1 LPCLFNAEAAQSAFV
16 PRIGIGMEG
25 STLSSKRRKKA
36 CSKVILMKLKDLH
49 IELTPERKRHLIT
62 LVVGLAISWTLA
74 SLMACASSL
83 KNSQMPLYQQL
94 GGVAGITR
102 ITDRTLERVSTDPRT
117 QRSFNGIKMATL
129 KQSVAAY
136 VCKVADGP
144 CKYEG
149 ETMKKSHAEL
159 GITGSEFDLMVEI
172 LRDEINQTPAS
183 EGAKNELLRRL
194 APTRHDI
201 VKNS

>member
-1 LPCLFNAEAAQSAFV
+1 
-16 PRIGIGMEG
+16 
-25 STLSSKRRKKA
+25 
-36 CSKVILMKLKDLH
+36 MKLKDLR

-94 GGVAGITR
+94 GGVA
-102 ITDRTLERVSTDPRT
+102 
-117 QRSFNGIKMATL
+117 GIKMATL